1 MNTANHFIT
10 TGSGQHFYFCNSG
23 PDIVYIEDIALALS
37 NLCRF
42 TGHLDEF
49 YSVAQHSVL
58 ASYLVPAE
66 FALEALLHDASEA
79 YCNDIA
85 APLKALLP
93 DYRGIEKWV
102 EGLISQKF
110 GLPETM
116 SPEVKRADLIILAT
130 ERRDLL
136 IDDDSEWAILRGIQP
151 TDEFTISP
159 LNPRQARKLFMERW
173 YELKPAT

>member
-58 ASYLVPAE
+58 ARYLVPSE

-110 GLPETM
+110 GTPETI
-116 SPEVKRADLIILAT
+116 SPEVKQADLIMLAT
-130 ERRDLL
+130 ERRDLF
-136 IDDDSEWAILRGIQP
+136 IDDDTEWAILRGIQP
-151 TDEFTISP
+151 TNEFTINP
-159 LNPRQARKLFMERW
+159 LLPRQARKLFMERW
-173 YELKPAT
+173 HELSSKV

>member
-1 MNTANHFIT
+1 MNTENRFIT
-10 TGSGQHFYFCNSG
+10 TWTGQHFYFCNSG
-23 PDIVYIEDIALALS
+23 ADVIYIDDIAQALS

-58 ASYLVPAE
+58 ASYLVPSE
-66 FALEALLHDASEA
+66 LALEALLHDASEA

-110 GLPETM
+110 DLPETM
-116 SPEVKRADLIILAT
+116 SPVVKQADLIMLAT
-130 ERRDLL
+130 ERRDLF
-136 IDDDSEWAILRGIQP
+136 IDDDTEWAILRGIQP
-151 TDEFTISP
+151 TDKFIISP

-173 YELKPAT
+173 HELKPAA

>member
-1 MNTANHFIT
+1 
-10 TGSGQHFYFCNSG
+10 
-23 PDIVYIEDIALALS
+23 
-37 NLCRF
+37 
-42 TGHLDEF
+42 
-49 YSVAQHSVL
+49 
-58 ASYLVPAE
+58 VPSE

-116 SPEVKRADLIILAT
+116 SPESNRLISSCWPQNAATCLLMTILNGPFSGHSAY
-130 ERRDLL
+130 
-136 IDDDSEWAILRGIQP
+136 G
-151 TDEFTISP
+151 
-159 LNPRQARKLFMERW
+159 
-173 YELKPAT
+173 